1 MARVEVVWRCGGR
14 GEGVR
19 EGCVEARELRR
30 VGFVKMGSS
39 CWELG
44 GKVSW
49 GLEVWFGMGEKGIER
64 TSCRGE
70 LQVASVRRDLVAE
83 DSRVFL
89 GFEMVCV

>member
-1 MARVEVVWRCGGR
+1 MR
-14 GEGVR
+14 GQGVGVR

-30 VGFVKMGSS
+30 VRFVKMGSS
-39 CWELG
+39 CWERG

-49 GLEVWFGMGEKGIER
+49 GLEVWFRVGGEGFER
-64 TSCRGE
+64 TFCRGE
-70 LQVASVRRDLVAE
+70 LQVASVRRDLGAE